1 MKKKIAVLFGGVS
14 SEHEVSRR
22 SAVRIMDSMP
32 QEYDVVRLGITKA
45 GKWLLCPSH
54 VSTAD
59 IASGAWEQDPGC
71 QPAFIV
77 PDTAVHG
84 LMRFDGA
91 SWVTERIDAVFP
103 ALHGKYGEDGTVQGL
118 LEMAGIPYVGCGV
131 LASAAC
137 MDKVVA
143 NTLFDNAGVPQA
155 KWDWMTTAQL
165 GDWDAIEARVS
176 AKLGYPIF
184 VKPANAGSSVGVSK
198 ANNAAEL
205 RAAVELA
212 ADHDTRILFEET
224 IVGHE
229 VECAVLG
236 NPVNGEGDLIA
247 STPGEILAGDVF
259 YTYDD
264 KYTNGVSQT
273 VIPAHVP
280 AAQLAEVQRLA
291 AKAYTAL
298 GCSGLARCD
307 FFVQADGK
315 VLINEINTLPG
326 FTSISMYPMLMDHEG
341 IDNTQL
347 VRRLVKLAEDAA
359 AARTDAIK
367 RSLGQ

>member
-1 MKKKIAVLFGGVS
+1 MSKKVAVLFGGVS
-14 SEHEVSRR
+14 SEHEVSQM
-22 SAVRIMDSMP
+22 SAARILENMP
-32 QEYDVVRLGITKA
+32 AEYEVVRLGITKS
-45 GKWLLCPSH
+45 GRWLYCPNT
-54 VSTAD
+54 VSLD
-59 IASGAWEQDPGC
+59 DVRSGAWKNAPGC
-71 QPAFIV
+71 CSAFIV
-77 PDTAVHG
+77 PDASVHG
-84 LMRFDGA
+84 IMRLDGEG
-91 SWVTERIDAVFP
+91 WVSERIDVAFP
-103 ALHGKYGEDGTVQGL
+103 VLHGKNGEDGTVQGL

-143 NTLFDNAGVPQA
+143 NTLFDNAGIPQA
-155 KWDWMTTAQL
+155 RWDWMTSAQL
-165 GDWDAIEARVS
+165 PDWEAIEARVS

-198 ANNAAEL
+198 ACDAAQL
-205 RAAVELA
+205 RRAVELA
-212 ADHDTRILFEET
+212 AVHDTRILFEEAIT
-224 IVGHE
+224 GHE

-236 NPVNGEGDLIA
+236 NPVHGEGDLIA

-264 KYTNGVSQT
+264 KYKNGVSQT

-298 GCSGLARCD
+298 DCKGLSRCD
-307 FFVQADGK
+307 FFVQTDGK

-326 FTSISMYPMLMDHEG
+326 FTAISMYPMLMAHEG
-341 IDNTQL
+341 IQTTEL
-347 VRRLVKLAEDAA
+347 LRRLVELGEAA
-359 AARTDAIK
+359 GAARAEGTL
-367 RSLGQ
+367 RSVGQ